1 MAIYELRTYTLQ
13 VGKMAEAV
21 KLYTEFG
28 FSALHKGGFDKKLV
42 GYFQADTGMINQLVH
57 MWKFDDDADRRA
69 HWAALFANTAFMEGF
84 AAKFRP
90 LVQSQEVKLLLAAP
104 WGPHP

>member
-13 VGKMAEAV
+13 VGKMGEAV

-28 FSALHKGGFDKKLV
+28 YPALKEGGFDKKLV
-42 GYFQADTGMINQLVH
+42 GYFQSDTGTINQLVH

-69 HWAALFANTAFMEGF
+69 FWKALFSYSAFIEGF
-84 AAKFRP
+84 APKFRP
-90 LVQSQEVKLLLAAP
+90 LVQTQEVKLLNAAP